1 LNEIEIDHTH
11 TQGNFRFDANKE
23 YDWDASVA
31 IKPNQNF
38 APNKDS
44 TLVALLDMKTFSTCA
59 HKPTDLSTFLS
70 QFFSILFFYFSFF
83 SFFLTHFFL

>member
-1 LNEIEIDHTH
+1 MRCKSITH
-11 TQGNFRFDANKE
+11 TQGNFRFNANKE

-31 IKPNQNF
+31 IRPNQNF

-44 TLVALLDMKTFSTCA
+44 TLVALLDMKTFSTRT

-70 QFFSILFFYFSFF
+70 QLFSILFFTFLSSLFF
-83 SFFLTHFFL
+83 DTLFL